1 MNKHRKY
8 IRRGMLSLV
17 ALAMSATSFLPT
29 LASAQGKDAYP
40 SKPITLVVPSE
51 AGGAV
56 DITARG
62 LAQQL
67 SMSLGKQVIVD
78 NRPGASG
85 AIGATYV
92 ARSAPDGYTLF
103 VGPGTVMVVNPMVSK
118 TQYDATR
125 DFRAVGL
132 LVSAE
137 LVFVTSQA
145 TGFKT
150 LGDVVQYAKKNPGK
164 LTYASNG
171 QGSSFHLATE
181 LLQDMAGIEMLHVP
195 YKGGASTETALLSGD
210 IGFMLANTAY
220 ALPHIRSGR
229 MVALAVASPEGS
241 KQLPEVPAASKTVPG
256 YEANTWVG
264 LYAPAGTSDDV
275 IAKLNAAVNVYLR
288 DPKHASDMRAIG
300 LEPLPG
306 SPADAVRF
314 QSQEQ
319 AKWGRVVSLVRAKG
333 RLN

>member
-1 MNKHRKY
+1 MKF
-8 IRRGMLSLV
+8 RRRYKWRRMLSLL
-17 ALAMSATSFLPT
+17 ALAMSATSSLPT
-29 LASAQGKDAYP
+29 LSIAQGKDAYP

-92 ARSAPDGYTLF
+92 ARSAPDGYTLL

-118 TQYDATR
+118 TRYDVAR

-150 LGDVVQYAKKNPGK
+150 LGDVIQYAKKNPGK

-181 LLQDMAGIEMLHVP
+181 LLQDMAGIDMLHVP

-275 IAKLNAAVNVYLR
+275 IAKLNTAVNAYLR
-288 DPKHASDMRAIG
+288 DLKNASDMRAKG

-319 AKWGRVVSLVRAKG
+319 AKWGRVVALVRAKG